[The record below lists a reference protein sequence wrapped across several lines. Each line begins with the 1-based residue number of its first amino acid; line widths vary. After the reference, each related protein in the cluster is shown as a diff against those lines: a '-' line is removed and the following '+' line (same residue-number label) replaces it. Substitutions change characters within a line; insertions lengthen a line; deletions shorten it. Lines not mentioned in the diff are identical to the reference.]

1 MTNEI
6 NELIKEV
13 GGMAVQSVPSNDWI
27 CIKLIRRRIS
37 TYGEFN
43 VLYFGTW
50 GDEPKQT
57 GMKDKHL
64 PAGKRTHNTLDALR
78 KLMYDQDPPLGAWYT
93 CVMTLSNENDFDVKF
108 DYEDKPEW
116 EHQPVEEEYAE
127 DFKQFPR
134 KSENIP
140 SWLMPILNTFREK
153 YLFVFD
159 DL

>member
-6 NELIKEV
+6 NELIQEV
-13 GGMAVQSVPSNDWI
+13 GRMAVQSVPSNDWTS
-27 CIKLIRRRIS
+27 IKLIRRRIS
-37 TYGEFN
+37 TYGEFD
-43 VLYFGTW
+43 VLFFGAW

-93 CVMTLSNENDFDVKF
+93 CVMTISKQNDFDVKF
-108 DYEDKPEW
+108 DYDNKPEW

-134 KSENIP
+134 KSETIP
-140 SWLMPILNTFREK
+140 SWLMPILIKFREK
-153 YLFVFD
+153 YMFVF
-159 DL
+159 